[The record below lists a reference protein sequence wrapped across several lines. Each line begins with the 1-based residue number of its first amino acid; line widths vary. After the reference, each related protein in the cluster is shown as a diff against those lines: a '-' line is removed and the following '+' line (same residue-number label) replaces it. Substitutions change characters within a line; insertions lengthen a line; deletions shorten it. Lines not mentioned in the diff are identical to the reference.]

1 VSIVSDLSRRQFLKK
16 SSVGVV
22 AVAAAIGRLAGMQPA
37 DAHTRKDRASSS
49 KAVAAASDPIVA
61 YVQPGA
67 REVTVMVGTREVVHR
82 DPELVRRILKAAK

>member
-22 AVAAAIGRLAGMQPA
+22 AGAAAIGGLAGMQPA
-37 DAHTRKDRASSS
+37 DARTRKDRASSS
-49 KAVAAASDPIVA
+49 KAVAASSDPIVA
-61 YVQPGA
+61 YVRPGA